1 MTTILDSLRGLL
13 RLILFL
19 LVVSI
24 FLVCA
29 YAVHLR
35 TRDPDLR
42 LRRFSSTA
50 CYFSGWL
57 VAILNVEITVTN
69 RPQDAE
75 KFLLVSNHM
84 GFLDIL
90 ILASTRSMVF
100 ITSNEMRE
108 TPFLGTLCEMGGCI
122 FVERRS
128 RTKILD
134 EMKGIVSVLRKGFRV
149 VLYPEATSTNGEKVW
164 PFKRTLMMAAAHAEV
179 PIQPVVINYRKIN
192 GDDFTLKW
200 RDHVCWYGDTPFVV
214 AMWKTLT
221 LRSVKAEIEYLE
233 KIFSTPEDDRGV
245 IADKAHSLVSAKFIP
260 VKMQAEAPSSSV
272 GFETDPT

>member
-1 MTTILDSLRGLL
+1 MITIINSLRGFL
-13 RLILFL
+13 RLIFFIGVVLTFL
-19 LVVSI
+19 L
-24 FLVCA
+24 CA
-29 YAVHLR
+29 FGVHLF
-35 TRDPDLR
+35 TGDPDVR
-42 LRRFSSTA
+42 LHRFSKLAS
-50 CYFSGWL
+50 YFCRWL
-57 VAILNVEITVTN
+57 IFILNVKVKVTN
-69 RPQDAE
+69 KPEDSE

-100 ITSNEMRE
+100 VTSHEMRE

-134 EMKGIVSVLRKGFRV
+134 EMKGIVSVLQKGFRV

-164 PFKRTLMMAAAHAEV
+164 PFKRTLMMAAAHAGV

-192 GDDFTLKW
+192 GDDFTVQW
-200 RDHVCWYGDTPFVV
+200 RDHVCWYGDTPFAV
-214 AMWKTLT
+214 AMWRTLT
-221 LRSVKAEIEYLE
+221 LRSVNAEIEYLD
-233 KIFSTPEDDRGV
+233 KIHATPEDDRGL
-245 IADKAHSLVSAKFIP
+245 IADKAHALISAKFIP
-260 VKMQAEAPSSSV
+260 VQGAPEEAKSSL